1 MKSKTQTE
9 KSSRSGLKTMFLSN
23 YNKAVSLPEKI
34 LIRISDVLVIISIIM
49 VFVMMVL
56 AVLDV
61 ILVSVF
67 KVPFIGA
74 TEVVQ
79 ILNVGIVLALAGGTL
94 NAQHV
99 TVDFVAEK
107 FKNTPRYVLQ
117 LVADFINLIVL
128 VLLTYAS
135 YKYIFVIYNKKA
147 VFSLLKIQQWP
158 FVVLMSLGLFGGIL
172 AMIVMICQH
181 IREHKMHAGV
191 DEMPVILPWEV
202 QTAGKE
208 DPLKVGEVIVHMDD
222 IPDKN
227 EFARK
232 DGQKGDADE

>member
-1 MKSKTQTE
+1 MDTKTQTD
-9 KSSRSGLKTMFLSN
+9 KKNRSGLKTMFLSN
-23 YNKAVSLPEKI
+23 YNKAVSRPEKVM
-34 LIRISDVLVIISIIM
+34 IRISDVLVIISIIM

-74 TEVVQ
+74 TEIVQ

-107 FKNTPRYVLQ
+107 FKGTPRFTLQ
-117 LVADFINLIVL
+117 IIVDVVNMLVMA
-128 VLLTYAS
+128 LLTYAS
-135 YKYIFVIYNKKA
+135 YRHIFTVYNKKA

-158 FVVLMSLGLFGGIL
+158 FVVLMTLGLFGGIL
-172 AMIVMICQH
+172 AMIVVICQH
-181 IREHKMHAGV
+181 VREHKQNLGV
-191 DEMPVILPWEV
+191 DEMPSIVPWEV
-202 QTAGKE
+202 QKAGKDE
-208 DPLKVGEVIVHMDD
+208 PVKTGEVIVHMDD
-222 IPDKN
+222 IADKGV
-227 EFARK
+227 FAEK
-232 DGQKGDADE
+232 DGQKGAGNE